1 MKNGRRSIL
10 INLETMGS
18 EKKRLIQMEI
28 LIKIWLIKLIVPL
41 KMISKKLKISIKKVC
56 IEKVK
61 VILKSNYTLGKKLK
75 MSKIYKTNRKKLA
88 KRPWIYQINLMKN

>member
-18 EKKRLIQMEI
+18 EKKRIIQMEI

-41 KMISKKLKISIKKVC
+41 KMTSKKLKISIKKF
-56 IEKVK
+56 
-61 VILKSNYTLGKKLK
+61 
-75 MSKIYKTNRKKLA
+75 
-88 KRPWIYQINLMKN
+88 

>member
-18 EKKRLIQMEI
+18 EKKRIIQMEI

-41 KMISKKLKISIKKVC
+41 KMISKKQLYVGQKV
-56 IEKVK
+56 EDEQD
-61 VILKSNYTLGKKLK
+61 L
-75 MSKIYKTNRKKLA
+75 
-88 KRPWIYQINLMKN
+88 